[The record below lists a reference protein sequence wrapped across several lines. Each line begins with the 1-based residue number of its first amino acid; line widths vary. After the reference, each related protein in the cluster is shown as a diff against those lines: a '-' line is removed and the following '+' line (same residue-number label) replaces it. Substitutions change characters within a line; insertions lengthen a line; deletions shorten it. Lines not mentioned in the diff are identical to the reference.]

1 MSSTAF
7 NKIDVSIPVKYDEI
21 IQVDTILYDVN
32 NQPYIYTFDRIKN
45 STTYDQYYKFEGY
58 QIFQLKDN
66 TVSVADIYDEDKAR
80 LVGQCDIK
88 NFDPLQNN
96 QSISKLVNYY
106 KDDNI
111 GDLVPKVMV
120 DGLNNGIQHSFKITE
135 DKFATTN
142 DKTIVNNK
150 KYYYF

>member
-1 MSSTAF
+1 MAR
-7 NKIDVSIPVKYDEI
+7 
-21 IQVDTILYDVN
+21 VDTILYDASN
-32 NQPYIYTFDRIKN
+32 LPYIYSFDTIRL
-45 STTYDQYYKFEGY
+45 TTKYNQYYNFEGY

-88 NFDPLQNN
+88 NFDTLQNN
-96 QSISKLVNYY
+96 QPISKLVNYF

-120 DGLNNGIQHSFKITE
+120 DGLNRGIQHTFRVTE

-150 KYYYF
+150 KYYYFEVTAIAFPTRASLLNRN